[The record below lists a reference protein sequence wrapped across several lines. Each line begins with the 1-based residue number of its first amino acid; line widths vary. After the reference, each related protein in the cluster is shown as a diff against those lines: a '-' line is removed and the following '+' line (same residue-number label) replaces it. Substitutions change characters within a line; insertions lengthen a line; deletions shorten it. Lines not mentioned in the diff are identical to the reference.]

1 MTAPTK
7 RNATAGTVAE
17 HMANLRGLYGQGE
30 ATASTPARKGWRDNP
45 KAPNDWRDRLPDP
58 ATYYAAKL
66 AKLTRANPE
75 GWAQARCPFHDD
87 KAASLSVHLSHQ
99 RGGWKC
105 FAGCGSGDL
114 VAFHMR
120 LRGLTFPQARDEL
133 LRGG

>member
-1 MTAPTK
+1 MKPTK
-7 RNATAGTVAE
+7 RNATAATVAQ
-17 HMANLRGLYGQGE
+17 HMANLRGLYGQAK
-30 ATASTPARKGWRDNP
+30 ATANSGTRKGWRDNP
-45 KAPNDWRDRLPDP
+45 KVPANWRDRLPDP

-66 AKLTRANPE
+66 GKLTRANAQ

-87 KAASLSVHLSHQ
+87 KAASLSVNVGEA

-114 VAFHMR
+114 IAFHRR
-120 LRGLTFPQARDEL
+120 LTGQDFIAARADL